1 MKHRDQLYTLG
12 VWTVKA
18 GQESTFVAEW
28 DAFAKWTAKSH
39 PAAGDAYLLKDA
51 EHPQQFISFGPWD
64 SPEAV
69 KAWRERPE
77 FKVFVRREQSADR
90 RSFGSS
96 EPHFKSDCRE
106 TITLRGTLF
115 CL

>member
-39 PAAGDAYLLKDA
+39 PAAGDAYLLKAA

-77 FKVFVRREQSADR
+77 FKVFVMKVRTLCDDFQPKTLTVAASSA
-90 RSFGSS
+90 
-96 EPHFKSDCRE
+96 E
-106 TITLRGTLF
+106 
-115 CL
+115 